1 MNRLLFYPAMVAIVG
16 LTAMLAANAADDG
29 KAGAAAGRLISGEMA
44 CVSDWQKYC
53 SQYGVDHDA
62 IHACFVAHR
71 DKVSPACM
79 EVVRR
84 YRSDK

>member
-1 MNRLLFYPAMVAIVG
+1 MKFII
-16 LTAMLAANAADDG
+16 LAAGMVLLTGVLAVSAADDG
-29 KAGAAAGRLISGEMA
+29 KRLISNEMA
-44 CVSDWQKYC
+44 CVTDWQKYC
-53 SQYGVDHDA
+53 QEFGLDHEA
-62 IHACFVAHR
+62 IHACFVKNR